1 MYISTSNNRWKTI
14 AVLLNLP
21 TILLSSLSRY
31 LLHIFFPFSSS
42 LKTGY
47 TQNIH
52 CASEVERTDGNRLM
66 APLWFRRTSYNVMDD
81 SRVQALFREL
91 TYFIVG
97 GTMWKSGIKRLSLSA
112 LTHIFKLCRFS
123 YKVLKW
129 KLREMNSDPT
139 GNWNVWSLR
148 RSGAL
153 SWSELQTGCLFP
165 WNKDFKEKLH
175 GGLSSCC
182 PRLCVHKCAPHI
194 PCIRF
199 LQWSSSIIKIN

>member
-1 MYISTSNNRWKTI
+1 MYVSTSNNRWNSI
-14 AVLLNLP
+14 VVLLNLP

-52 CASEVERTDGNRLM
+52 CASEVERTGGNRLM

-97 GTMWKSGIKRLSLSA
+97 GTMWEWGIKRLSLSA
-112 LTHIFKLCRFS
+112 LTHIFKLCRIS
-123 YKVLKW
+123 YNSNFWSEKW
-129 KLREMNSDPT
+129 K
-139 GNWNVWSLR
+139 NVWSLR

-165 WNKDFKEKLH
+165 WNKDFKEKH
-175 GGLSSCC
+175 QGGLSSCC
-182 PRLCVHKCAPHI
+182 LRLYIHKYHHTYHA
-194 PCIRF
+194 
-199 LQWSSSIIKIN
+199 